1 MMTMANTKQTKAD
14 STRKEIRQLLELRR
28 SISKKRPR
36 FVRPESWRYVRL
48 HPEWRKPKG
57 LDNKVRKSFKG
68 YPKRVKVGY
77 RGPAN
82 SRGYHPSG
90 STEVM
95 VHNPAQLDELIAEKD
110 AVRIGRTVGA
120 RKRAEILRRA
130 SELGLHVLN
139 PTRLR
144 SFESKK

>member
-1 MMTMANTKQTKAD
+1 
-14 STRKEIRQLLELRR
+14 
-28 SISKKRPR
+28 
-36 FVRPESWRYVRL
+36 
-48 HPEWRKPKG
+48 
-57 LDNKVRKSFKG
+57 
-68 YPKRVKVGY
+68 
-77 RGPAN
+77 
-82 SRGYHPSG
+82 
-90 STEVM
+90 M